1 MKKNYFWPKK
11 KNMRITYNSPYILSF
26 TTLAVFVF
34 IVSYSAGGN
43 LAIFTLNGDFQFNNW
58 QSYFGLFFYPLSHA
72 NLSHL
77 VANFSVILLVGPLLE
92 KQIGWKKLFWMSVI
106 TTLVIGIVHI
116 LLSNQ
121 GLIGAS
127 GLVFLYIILA
137 SLSNSSDK
145 EIPLTFILVV
155 LLFLG
160 QEISNAFKDDNISQM
175 AHIVGGLMAIVFR
188 YIIKYK

>member
-1 MKKNYFWPKK
+1 
-11 KNMRITYNSPYILSF
+11 MRITYNSPFILTF
-26 TTLAVFVF
+26 TLLAVFVF
-34 IVSYSAGGN
+34 AISYSAGGN
-43 LAIFTLNGDFQFNNW
+43 LALFTLNGQFDPSSW
-58 QSYFGLFFYPLSHA
+58 QSYFGLFLYPLSHA

-92 KQIGWKKLFWMSVI
+92 KQIGWKKLLSMSII
-106 TTLVIGIVHI
+106 TTLVIGIVHVI
-116 LLSNQ
+116 FSNQ

-160 QEISNAFKDDNISQM
+160 QEIANAFKDDNISQM
-175 AHIVGGLMAIVFR
+175 AHIVGGFMAIVFR
-188 YIIKYK
+188 YLLKYK